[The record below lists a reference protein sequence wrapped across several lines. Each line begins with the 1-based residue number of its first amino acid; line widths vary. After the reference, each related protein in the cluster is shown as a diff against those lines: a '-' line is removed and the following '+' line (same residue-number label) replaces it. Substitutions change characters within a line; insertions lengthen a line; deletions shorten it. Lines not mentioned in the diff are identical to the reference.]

1 MWQPCRLLVT
11 PFMMYDPETPPLA
24 PSHQIV
30 CANGFVRW
38 WRDDSPCSPQLS
50 WSACRCHQ
58 PGILA
63 SVPIATNLSHCHDG
77 NILSQVNYRELT
89 DPEEKSTRI
98 LLVGVLELNMV
109 LSIIYFVIQIYQYSN
124 ILFILEP
131 LPLLYICNAIPP
143 LCKGLD

>member
-1 MWQPCRLLVT
+1 MVLSDDGEMTLPVLLSSADPPADVT
-11 PFMMYDPETPPLA
+11 
-24 PSHQIV
+24 
-30 CANGFVRW
+30 
-38 WRDDSPCSPQLS
+38 
-50 WSACRCHQ
+50 Q

-63 SVPIATNLSHCHDG
+63 SVRIATNLSHCHDE
-77 NILSQVNYRELT
+77 NILSQVYYRELS
-89 DPEEKSTRI
+89 DPEKKSTRI